1 MNTVLISALAVLTVF
16 AVYKKV
22 PLYGFYSMPTCISV
36 LLMAVVSFAG
46 LALNMALN
54 VHSLIF
60 GFGLAAALICCY
72 GVKSRYPFKI
82 KQTVCKL

>member
-36 LLMAVVSFAG
+36 LLMAVVSFAR
-46 LALNMALN
+46 LSLNTALN
-54 VHSLIF
+54 VSDL
-60 GFGLAAALICCY
+60 
-72 GVKSRYPFKI
+72 
-82 KQTVCKL
+82 VCRLLLSAVTA